1 MQDMPDNS
9 AFDATVIG
17 SGPNGL
23 AAAITL
29 ARAGLSVLVL
39 EAMDT
44 IGGGTRTR
52 ELTLPGF
59 LHDVCSAIHPLG
71 LASPFF
77 KKLLLDEHGLE
88 WIRPPASLA
97 HPLDGGR
104 AILLETSIDATAVQL
119 GRDAHAYRRLV
130 NPYVDH
136 LDHLTEDLLGP
147 LPLPPRHPLE
157 VASFGLKAIR
167 SGRGLA
173 ESYFMDEPAR
183 ALFAGMS
190 AHSILPLERMIT
202 ASFGLIMLVMAHRG
216 GWPLVRGGSQ
226 QITRAM
232 ADYLR
237 SMGGEIR
244 TGHRVGSLDDLP
256 PSRAVLFDTSPREV
270 LSIAGERLPAG
281 YRRQLEKYRY
291 GAGVCKVDFALDGPI
306 PWENPECARA
316 ATVHIGGTLEEIV
329 ASEAAV
335 GRGEHAEKP
344 FVLLAQQSLFDSSRA
359 PEGKHTVWAYCHVP
373 NGSTVDM
380 TARIE
385 AQIERF
391 APGFQKRIL
400 ARYTRLASDWEKY
413 NPNYV
418 GGDINTGTQDIW
430 QFFTRPV
437 WRLVPYRIP
446 VKGLYLC
453 SSATPPGGGVHG
465 MCGYHAARTVLKDL
479 GVNL

>member
-29 ARAGLSVLVL
+29 ARASLSVLVL

-52 ELTLPGF
+52 ELTLPGY

-77 KKLLLDEHGLE
+77 KKLPLNEYGLD
-88 WIRPPASLA
+88 WIHPPAPLA

-104 AILLETSIDATAVQL
+104 VILLETSIDATAIQL

-130 NPYVDH
+130 TPYVDK
-136 LDHLTEDLLGP
+136 LGELSEDLLGP
-147 LPLPPRHPLE
+147 LPLLPRHPLE

-173 ESYFMDEPAR
+173 ESIFKDERAR

-190 AHSILPLERMIT
+190 AHSILPLEHMIT
-202 ASFGLIMLVMAHRG
+202 ASFGLIMLVMAHHG
-216 GWPLVRGGSQ
+216 GWPLARGGSQ

-232 ADYLR
+232 ADYFR

-244 TGHRVGSLDDLP
+244 TGHRVGSLDELP
-256 PSRAVLFDTSPREV
+256 PSRVVLFDTSPQEV
-270 LSIAGERLPAG
+270 LSIAGERLPG
-281 YRRQLEKYRY
+281 RYRRQLEKYRY
-291 GAGVCKVDFALDGPI
+291 GAGVCKVDFALDGPV

-316 ATVHIGGTLEEIV
+316 ATVHVGGTLKEI
-329 ASEAAV
+329 ASSEAAV

-373 NGSTVDM
+373 NGSSVDM
-380 TARIE
+380 TPRIE

-479 GVNL
+479 HII